1 MTKEEYSSLIEKLVV
16 IDYWTPEEHITMK
29 DYEDQFRQLIE
40 RRIQHCEEQLKANLH
55 RANSLCDGQ
64 IIVWPRGHFSYPV
77 YEALVNSRDVSI
89 EEWNALVWEQVIR
102 QMARSRCDDMI
113 MYDIA
118 SEGCLCGG
126 RY

>member
-1 MTKEEYSSLIEKLVV
+1 MTREEYSNLVKNLVV
-16 IDYWTPEEHITMK
+16 VDYWAPEEQITMK
-29 DYEDQFRQLIE
+29 DYEDQFRQLVE
-40 RRIQHCEEQLKANLH
+40 RRIQHCEGQLKANLH

-77 YEALVNSRDVSI
+77 YEALINSRDVAI

-102 QMARSRCDDMI
+102 QMARENCNNVI

-118 SEGCLCGG
+118 SEGCLCGE

>member
-1 MTKEEYSSLIEKLVV
+1 MTGEEYSNLVKNLVV
-16 IDYWTPEEHITMK
+16 VDYWTPDKQITMK
-29 DYEDQFRQLIE
+29 DYEDQFRQLVE
-40 RRIQHCEEQLKANLH
+40 RRIQHCEGQLKANLH

-64 IIVWPRGHFSYPV
+64 IIVWSGGHFSYPV
-77 YEALVNSRDVSI
+77 YEALANSRDVAI

-102 QMARSRCDDMI
+102 QMAREHCEDVI

-118 SEGCLCGG
+118 SEVCLCGE